1 MFSTTRQYRPFK
13 MPPRYRKRLA
23 FSRREAKLLT
33 STRSF
38 FFHEASVG
46 SFVSAISAGPP
57 CNASTTNNTTNC
69 LGVHEQSRQL
79 LSHVPPTLTVRMAYE
94 MSSEDEDLSSAFR
107 GASQQPPTRAAE
119 VEQGPLVLAETRQD
133 RGKSQS
139 VANVQLPQEPQERLT
154 TGRRTSERG
163 SVQAATLLLP
173 TLLATPMELFPK
185 MMKAGVRAESEK
197 AVAASAQDNKPK
209 KELMDHQ
216 TDFESA
222 WRSHYSTLEDGPFR
236 SFGFGATS
244 WSPTSAREIELDYQ
258 SRKMSPRPF
267 ELGLSA
273 RNCKREEATA
283 SPGTHSRSRS
293 PCRQTRRN
301 AEERSSSRSLKRVA
315 NALVC
320 SGVRSDDLISFG
332 TATSATAATSCKS
345 PSPKK
350 RSGSPAKHGPLAPSS
365 SASRVRSRSASVKRK
380 ARMNFVH
387 MNRCGLTSSFARNSQ
402 LGPGAGG
409 EGVVGEPDTSDSFD
423 DSNSPAAAAAA
434 CKKAASAPT
443 WTPSTP
449 GSKGMTTHSSSASRQ
464 YMQTRPESPVSP
476 TEILI
481 LQPDEKSSASG
492 LGAARQ
498 MLGLHRDAL
507 AQATP
512 SQKLR
517 GPFSQLRLAP
527 QSPDWRPLV
536 ANSSKKDSRGGGGPF
551 AGKKRRSVRIDD
563 QAVAYSARGIT
574 GGAVGR
580 GAAVLSRDHGEERQ
594 DAVDVVV
601 SALKQRHLLPAVEQE
616 LQEHAARSG
625 CRSSSPLRPN
635 GSGPQVQPTFPT
647 LLTASPLQQCGPGV
661 DSVGQNLLPQ
671 WSAGEVMGTADEL
684 VRLLGIPATDEAKPL
699 EAQLECDLSPG
710 ATNQPKTRGLAPA
723 GDAALCEKSR
733 PETPPLAE
741 APRAEKS
748 RMLRSASSAAV
759 GNASPPRSREARRRS
774 PAASDRAPGSSKKEL
789 IEKHRQRL
797 LTSRASPSGNRPP
810 TGLETRVAFLNSKV
824 LTDDEKRSRA
834 ALLQSSQRSFSR
846 NRGKNAPPPRVEL
859 RKKASE
865 KRGNVAPPA
874 MKTNRPGSG
883 VWRAQSASPSSAA
896 TESKRKGARLE
907 DTAPVLV
914 ECNKAP
920 KQDMGENQIPHDDTR
935 QDDDKSDRSRSFQLS
950 ATQSSSRAGS
960 VENNEAFQTC
970 SSTNEAVLAGLGL
983 VEPEVGKEIGDP
995 GETKQVFFD
1004 EAAVTPNGATPEASA
1019 EEQIRQV
1026 IVHLSPGARV
1036 VSTSS
1041 RELGEASESSCAAS
1055 STNVLDGVQ
1064 WLDEYFLE
1072 KTTVDAPPKIEV
1084 DENGTSG
1091 IVVEEV
1097 VDDHEDVV
1105 TYDSLSCRE
1114 EFTAPVASCGEDREQ
1129 ESESEPVAGTAE
1141 RMPATQRTPAARD
1154 KRPQDVRSANRRQE
1168 KAGRMLQTL
1177 RNATSSLRSAT
1188 AAKAAQYEAA
1198 ALTTPSSLKKQVR
1211 NSNSCRLPAPG
1222 AQLESSINSKSPLQ
1236 VFQPLLSP
1244 GLLEAAKDALA
1255 APASASVLKK
1265 SKLVLPGRVE
1275 VALKRRAK
1283 IPSTSVIAPR
1293 AIGVDPSSMPEAVAA
1308 AMDSP
1313 LLRPT
1318 TNAHTGQRAVV
1329 RSVSPRPEDVSSP
1342 RGLRAFPVLSEASM
1356 KLIDSRGKWTPD
1368 KRLGTAARTLFNDEH
1383 TQTQASEPQRQAR
1396 CQLRHNIFRPQERVE
1411 QVELEEVGRKRL

>member
-1 MFSTTRQYRPFK
+1 
-13 MPPRYRKRLA
+13 
-23 FSRREAKLLT
+23 
-33 STRSF
+33 
-38 FFHEASVG
+38 
-46 SFVSAISAGPP
+46 
-57 CNASTTNNTTNC
+57 
-69 LGVHEQSRQL
+69 
-79 LSHVPPTLTVRMAYE
+79 
-94 MSSEDEDLSSAFR
+94 
-107 GASQQPPTRAAE
+107 
-119 VEQGPLVLAETRQD
+119 
-133 RGKSQS
+133 
-139 VANVQLPQEPQERLT
+139 
-154 TGRRTSERG
+154 
-163 SVQAATLLLP
+163 
-173 TLLATPMELFPK
+173 
-185 MMKAGVRAESEK
+185 
-197 AVAASAQDNKPK
+197 
-209 KELMDHQ
+209 
-216 TDFESA
+216 
-222 WRSHYSTLEDGPFR
+222 
-236 SFGFGATS
+236 
-244 WSPTSAREIELDYQ
+244 
-258 SRKMSPRPF
+258 
-267 ELGLSA
+267 
-273 RNCKREEATA
+273 
-283 SPGTHSRSRS
+283 
-293 PCRQTRRN
+293 
-301 AEERSSSRSLKRVA
+301 
-315 NALVC
+315 
-320 SGVRSDDLISFG
+320 
-332 TATSATAATSCKS
+332 
-345 PSPKK
+345 
-350 RSGSPAKHGPLAPSS
+350 
-365 SASRVRSRSASVKRK
+365 
-380 ARMNFVH
+380 
-387 MNRCGLTSSFARNSQ
+387 
-402 LGPGAGG
+402 
-409 EGVVGEPDTSDSFD
+409 
-423 DSNSPAAAAAA
+423 
-434 CKKAASAPT
+434 
-443 WTPSTP
+443 
-449 GSKGMTTHSSSASRQ
+449 
-464 YMQTRPESPVSP
+464 
-476 TEILI
+476 
-481 LQPDEKSSASG
+481 
-492 LGAARQ
+492 

-580 GAAVLSRDHGEERQ
+580 GAAV
-594 DAVDVVV
+594 
-601 SALKQRHLLPAVEQE
+601 
-616 LQEHAARSG
+616 
-625 CRSSSPLRPN
+625 
-635 GSGPQVQPTFPT
+635 QPTFPT

-684 VRLLGIPATDEAKPL
+684 VRLL
-699 EAQLECDLSPG
+699 
-710 ATNQPKTRGLAPA
+710 
-723 GDAALCEKSR
+723 
-733 PETPPLAE
+733 
-741 APRAEKS
+741 
-748 RMLRSASSAAV
+748 
-759 GNASPPRSREARRRS
+759 
-774 PAASDRAPGSSKKEL
+774 DRAPGSSKKEL

-1064 WLDEYFLE
+1064 WLDE
-1072 KTTVDAPPKIEV
+1072 
-1084 DENGTSG
+1084 
-1091 IVVEEV
+1091 
-1097 VDDHEDVV
+1097 
-1105 TYDSLSCRE
+1105 
-1114 EFTAPVASCGEDREQ
+1114 
-1129 ESESEPVAGTAE
+1129 
-1141 RMPATQRTPAARD
+1141 
-1154 KRPQDVRSANRRQE
+1154 PQDVRSANRRQE

-1368 KRLGTAARTLFNDEH
+1368 KRLGTAARTLIPRVSVAWIREMSAVDPHASRFCFFPADAEQLSTEELRDIILFFAEMTHAEKSAWRATEGRLSYLRRGLHRSIRESLQEIRRLNDMSHE
-1383 TQTQASEPQRQAR
+1383 A
-1396 CQLRHNIFRPQERVE
+1396 QE
-1411 QVELEEVGRKRL
+1411 GRKRWAELFQRSLGLVRERLRSDFRAELAELQRDYEHAAARAADQGWHLAWADFYEAACLRHFTEDRDYFPLEDSEEGGQQRREAGAPDEQADGSDALLQERFTSLHLSDADMPLHNESASADAFRSRQHVPEVGGSRTEAAGRSAGREDIQRAAEQGPSSSSRKQQVAPLQEDGGAQITEVAAFDEQQPPQKQRLLGSLPLASQQRQTDTSATTPGPGR